1 MDSMLSNL
9 TCQLQQDENGTQTHN
24 AGARWATAPR
34 CCLALLVLAL
44 LPAPARA
51 NTYLFSVQ
59 GSDILNAIAN
69 TGSDPDTTSNAYFSI
84 FLQPALSSFTI
95 NSETGPNPTAPNDPW
110 TATTI
115 VDFADLGNSSPF
127 AQFSKGQSQTQ
138 VAVLSNAYGTCS
150 SNCSQSQNIF
160 YNTTY
165 SDTSRWPIGWGTVTG
180 TIKDILPQTD
190 TFQFTITTSQ
200 VLSGMVTVNGVADAV
215 HSQSSLSDSQPKT
228 EGDITFS
235 MSVTPLALSPEPDTL
250 IFIGAGVVCLLIGKK
265 SLHCTRG

>member
-1 MDSMLSNL
+1 MDSMPSNL
-9 TCQLQQDENGTQTHN
+9 ACRFRQGQNGTKTHT
-24 AGARWATAPR
+24 AGVRWVSVAR
-34 CCLALLVLAL
+34 CCLALLALSL
-44 LPAPARA
+44 LPAPAHA

-59 GSDILNAIAN
+59 GTDILNAIAN
-69 TGSDPDTTSNAYFSI
+69 TGSDPDTSSNAYFSI
-84 FLQPALSSFTI
+84 YLQPVLSNFTFT
-95 NSETGPNPTAPNDPW
+95 SETGPNPTAPNDPW

-138 VAVLSNAYGTCS
+138 VAVLSDAYGTCS

-165 SDTSRWPIGWGTVTG
+165 SDTYKWPIGWGTVTG
-180 TIKDILPQTD
+180 SIKDILPQND

-200 VLSGMVTVNGVADAV
+200 ALSGMVTVNGVAEAV

-235 MSVTPLALSPEPDTL
+235 MEVMAQTPEPDTVIL
-250 IFIGAGVVCLLIGKK
+250 IAAGALFLLIGRK
-265 SLHCTRG
+265 SLHRTLG